1 MDIKHLS
8 KGNIDIKLNKF
19 SFFYGKASFNSAMDY
34 GRAPERWK
42 FNLKWNNNWEKQK
55 MVINDRPSR
64 ASKQVHQKFGKRV
77 PFVRYR
83 FYKVKIGYQIDEDT
97 WACNS
102 KW

>member
-1 MDIKHLS
+1 
-8 KGNIDIKLNKF
+8 
-19 SFFYGKASFNSAMDY
+19 
-34 GRAPERWK
+34 
-42 FNLKWNNNWEKQK
+42 

-97 WACNS
+97 
-102 KW
+102 